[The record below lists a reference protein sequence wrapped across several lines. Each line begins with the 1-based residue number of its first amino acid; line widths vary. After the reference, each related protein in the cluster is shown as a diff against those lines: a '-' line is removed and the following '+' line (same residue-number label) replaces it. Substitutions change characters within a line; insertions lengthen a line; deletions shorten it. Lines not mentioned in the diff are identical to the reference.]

1 MPAPPTA
8 PREGVPSVP
17 SSHLDVP
24 VNPGTTAP
32 PGGGQESRGVS
43 EPHGDA
49 PAHGVPAPDV
59 EVPDA
64 LAQAGGLKRWLK
76 PAMNIVAVV
85 FVVVAARDIAK
96 GWQSKA
102 VHLEWGMTLAALV
115 PLLFSCLAQGFAWI
129 ALIER
134 MAHRRVPKGP
144 AMSIYLASQLARY
157 TPGKVGLPIVRM
169 QGADRIG
176 VARSVVG
183 VSVLIEM
190 LSWTA
195 TGAVAGFALLAV
207 AAPGAGLGW
216 ILHFAVPALI
226 ASALGLFVLLA
237 VDRRYYPAKIR
248 FLLGAEGAGPAIPL
262 ALPLIQTGYWMLVAA
277 HGYLMSLALGAPV
290 NAAVTAMGLYV
301 VSSVAGFVVL
311 AAPAGVGVREGVVA
325 TGLKPL
331 VGAAPAAAAA
341 IISRG
346 ASLVAEVLVWGVV
359 RVVVGSGAKESSG

>member
-1 MPAPPTA
+1 MSELEASTKTAANAVPT
-8 PREGVPSVP
+8 PE
-17 SSHLDVP
+17 
-24 VNPGTTAP
+24 
-32 PGGGQESRGVS
+32 
-43 EPHGDA
+43 
-49 PAHGVPAPDV
+49 V

-76 PAMNIVAVV
+76 PGMNLVAIA
-85 FVVVAARDIAK
+85 FVLVAARGIAK
-96 GWQSKA
+96 DWQSKS
-102 VHLEWGMTLAALV
+102 VHLTWGLTLAALV

-134 MAHRRVPKGP
+134 MAHRKVPRGP

-169 QGADRIG
+169 QGAERIG
-176 VARSVVG
+176 VPRSIVG

-195 TGAVAGFALLAV
+195 TGAVSGFALLAV
-207 AAPGAGLGW
+207 AAPGAGLDW
-216 ILHFAVPALI
+216 ILRFAVPALV
-226 ASALGLFVLLA
+226 ASALGLLVLLA
-237 VDRRYYPAKIR
+237 VDRQRYPAKVR
-248 FLLGAEGAGPAIPL
+248 FLLGAEGAGPVIPL
-262 ALPLIQTGYWMLVAA
+262 ALPLIQFGYWLLVAA

-301 VSSVAGFVVL
+301 ISSVAGFVVL

-346 ASLVAEVLVWGVV
+346 ASLVAEVLIWAVV
-359 RVVVGSGAKESSG
+359 RVLVRGAPAARSHEARL

>member
-1 MPAPPTA
+1 MSDLEVRPPPAPA
-8 PREGVPSVP
+8 
-17 SSHLDVP
+17 
-24 VNPGTTAP
+24 N
-32 PGGGQESRGVS
+32 
-43 EPHGDA
+43 A
-49 PAHGVPAPDV
+49 PAPEV

-76 PAMNIVAVV
+76 PAMNVVAVV
-85 FVVVAARDIAK
+85 FVALAARGIAK
-96 GWQSKA
+96 DWQSKS
-102 VHLEWGMTLAALV
+102 VHLDWGLTLAAVV

-134 MAHRRVPKGP
+134 MAHKKVPRGP
-144 AMSIYLASQLARY
+144 ALSIYLASQLARY

-176 VARSVVG
+176 VQRSIVG

-216 ILHFAVPALI
+216 ILRFAVPALV

-237 VDRRYYPAKIR
+237 VDRRHYPAKVR

-262 ALPLIQTGYWMLVAA
+262 ALPLIQLGYWLLIAA
-277 HGYLMSLALGAPV
+277 HGYLMSLALGAPA
-290 NAAVTAMGLYV
+290 NAALTAMGLYV
-301 VSSVAGFVVL
+301 VSAVAGFVVL
-311 AAPAGVGVREGVVA
+311 AAPAGVGVREGVIA

-346 ASLVAEVLVWGVV
+346 VSLVAEVLVWGLVKALV
-359 RVVVGSGAKESSG
+359 RGA

>member
-1 MPAPPTA
+1 MPAEPSPPHSA
-8 PREGVPSVP
+8 DPSPDLALPRQPTENMTE
-17 SSHLDVP
+17 LDP
-24 VNPGTTAP
+24 PAAAAAP
-32 PGGGQESRGVS
+32 PGL
-43 EPHGDA
+43 P
-49 PAHGVPAPDV
+49 PTDV

-64 LAQAGGLKRWLK
+64 LARAGGLKRWLK
-76 PAMNIVAVV
+76 PAMNVVAIV
-85 FVVVAARDIAK
+85 FVVVAARDIAR
-96 GWQSKA
+96 GWETKA
-102 VHLEWGMTLAALV
+102 VHFEFGLAIAALV

-134 MAHRRVPKGP
+134 MAHKRVPRGP
-144 AMSIYLASQLARY
+144 ALSIYLASQLARY

-176 VARSVVG
+176 VARSIVG

-195 TGAVAGFALLAV
+195 TGAVAGFALLAA

-216 ILHFAVPALI
+216 ILRFAVPALV

-237 VDRRYYPAKIR
+237 VDRRYYPNKVR
-248 FLLGAEGAGPAIPL
+248 FLLGAEGKGPAIPL
-262 ALPLIQTGYWMLVAA
+262 ALPLIQLGYWLLVAA
-277 HGYLMSLALGAPV
+277 HGYLMSLALGAPQ

-301 VSSVAGFVVL
+301 VSSVLGFVVL

-359 RVVVGSGAKESSG
+359 KAVVGRE